1 MSESA
6 YQDFLG
12 KCDILAELWFHYRE
26 DEEFKDFIEYN
37 DIGLPLA
44 YFIVSEVAKPTGL
57 AEQYIGETYNLL
69 AESLGLSDTTPYQNL
84 SQMLDDSETE
94 D

>member
-57 AEQYIGETYNLL
+57 AEQYIGETYTLL
-69 AESLGLSDTTPYQNL
+69 TESLGVSDTAPYTSLQA
-84 SQMLDDSETE
+84 MLDDSEN
-94 D
+94 